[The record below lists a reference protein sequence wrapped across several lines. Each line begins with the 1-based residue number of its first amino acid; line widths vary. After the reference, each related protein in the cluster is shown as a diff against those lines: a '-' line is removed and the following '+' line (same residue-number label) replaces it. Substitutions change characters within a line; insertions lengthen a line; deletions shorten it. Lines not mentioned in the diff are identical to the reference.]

1 MLEERED
8 FTEFRCRV
16 SELIKDCVF
25 IVGSSNVFRAMYA
38 QLQSSG
44 QWEQIEAALYVMAA
58 VGRNILPEEDTVVPA
73 VLKQVLALEPGLH
86 IMVRLTATKLVGE
99 LCEWIEKHPETLQA
113 TLNYLLQV
121 NWRQKRQENFVTLF
135 SVSSRVSFG

>member
-1 MLEERED
+1 M
-8 FTEFRCRV
+8 

-121 NWRQKRQENFVTLF
+121 YWRQKTDKFTFVTLF
-135 SVSSRVSFG
+135 SVSSRASFG